1 MKKEEFKES
10 IKKFAVDTLD
20 KFFPKEKVKM
30 AEEMLNDGA
39 TVITYDAEVL
49 ATGVMVSIVDTQG
62 NLLPMPVGSYVTE
75 SGTTFDIVDDMGTAD
90 NVVLAEAPA
99 EEAPAEV
106 APAAPVDQAQAPK
119 AATAPVKRLIETTIK
134 ESNFEKVEEVEEV
147 EKVEDVV
154 EPIVDEEKVAM
165 AAEKVAFEKQV
176 ADLKAIN
183 EKNEAIILELKKA
196 LEFISKEP
204 VVESVE
210 VKRNTFKRI
219 DAKAQRLAF
228 KADLE
233 KLYNK

>member
-62 NLLPMPVGSYVTE
+62 NLLPMPVGSYTTE

-90 NVVLAEAPA
+90 NVVLAEAPT

-119 AATAPVKRLIETTIK
+119 AATAPVKKLIETTIK
-134 ESNFEKVEEVEEV
+134 ESNFEKVEEV